1 MSTDVRVLKTR
12 QTIPSKFLELLETH
26 DFQEITI
33 KMLILECKIN
43 RSTFYRNYEDKYDL
57 IQKIVEELMSQFEP
71 VIDPHFISCNTKN
84 EASFKQYF
92 LPMINYFESHR
103 KVLLLM
109 YNQTL
114 PVNIFD
120 EMQAMYRKYIL
131 KELVDTYHVSDS
143 QLESAAFFSQ
153 IIVSTILTSMKWW
166 HLESPQ
172 ISKETMLKIMTDTV
186 INGVFSSIK
195 KEFG

>member
-1 MSTDVRVLKTR
+1 
-12 QTIPSKFLELLETH
+12 
-26 DFQEITI
+26 
-33 KMLILECKIN
+33 MLILECKIN

-92 LPMINYFESHR
+92 LPMINYFESHM

-166 HLESPQ
+166 HLESTQ